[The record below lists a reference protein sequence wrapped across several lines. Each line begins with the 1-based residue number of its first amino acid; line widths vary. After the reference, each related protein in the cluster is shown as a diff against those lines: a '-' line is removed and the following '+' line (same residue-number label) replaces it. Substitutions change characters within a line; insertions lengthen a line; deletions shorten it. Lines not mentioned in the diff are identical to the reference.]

1 MLHSIINVQNLKQGA
16 SLHHTPHITINI
28 AEWLDNMSLAE
39 RKEFVS
45 SAVADGE
52 LLKQICR
59 QIVAK
64 QDQEN
69 PNTSTA
75 SDILL
80 DDRTIG
86 DMRTIL
92 AQLIGPAAAE
102 ELQQARAQ
110 AEKAKADADAYR
122 SLVHVWMLL
131 QCARNNPSASAD
143 YRTSRYDQWQNEINK
158 GIARFPDLKDHVY

>member
-1 MLHSIINVQNLKQGA
+1 MTTIQVQNLKAGA
-16 SLHHTPHITINI
+16 STWYTPHITINI
-28 AEWLDNMSLAE
+28 AEWLDNMSLDE

-64 QDQEN
+64 QDQAN
-69 PNTSTA
+69 PNTNA
-75 SDILL
+75 AYDIILSDN
-80 DDRTIG
+80 TIS

-92 AQLIGPAAAE
+92 AELIGPAVAE

-122 SLVHVWMLL
+122 SMVHVWLLL
-131 QCARNNPSASAD
+131 QCARNDPSASAD